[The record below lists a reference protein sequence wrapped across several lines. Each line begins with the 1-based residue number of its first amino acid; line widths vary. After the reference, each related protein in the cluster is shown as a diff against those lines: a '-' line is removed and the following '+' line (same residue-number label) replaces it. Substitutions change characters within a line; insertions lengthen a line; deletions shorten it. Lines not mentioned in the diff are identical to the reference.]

1 MKEINKL
8 EDIKHK
14 YGNIIDLPH
23 HISVKY
29 KQMSIE
35 NRAAQFA
42 PFAALTGYDDEIK
55 ECARRT
61 YKKRYLQDNQIDT
74 INTKLQIIS
83 NNINNSPKIK
93 IKYFINDT
101 QKKGGSYKIEE
112 KSVKKI
118 DEIFKKII
126 FTDNSYILIA
136 NIIDINIIN
145 P

>member
-1 MKEINKL
+1 MKDNYDDIIN
-8 EDIKHK
+8 
-14 YGNIIDLPH
+14 LPH
-23 HISVKY
+23 FVSKDRKH
-29 KQMSIE
+29 MS
-35 NRAAQFA
+35 NHDRAAQFA

-83 NNINNSPKIK
+83 NNINNNPKIK